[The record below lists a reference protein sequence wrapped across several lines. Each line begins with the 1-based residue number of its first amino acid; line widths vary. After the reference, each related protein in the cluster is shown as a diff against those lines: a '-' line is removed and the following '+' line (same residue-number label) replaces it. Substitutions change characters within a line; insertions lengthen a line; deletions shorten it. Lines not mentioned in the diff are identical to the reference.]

1 MKILSLTPKIQKAII
16 RATKL
21 HWNQIRKGDGLPYLP
36 YIIHPYSVAFIVS
49 RYTIDED
56 TIAAAFL
63 HDVLEDVKKEE
74 YNDKQMIKE
83 FGQNVFNIVKGVSE
97 EKDASI
103 TKKEEKATWEERK
116 RKYLERLRHDSEGS
130 LIVCAADKIHNL
142 QSMIDAYKVQGDK
155 LFSKFNSP
163 ANKKLW
169 FYGEVLKILK
179 DKLNNKIVK
188 ELELV
193 FKEASAILIHLS

>member
-1 MKILSLTPKIQKAII
+1 MLTFTPKIQKAIV
-16 RATKL
+16 RSTQL
-21 HWNQIRKGDGLPYLP
+21 HWNQTRKGDGLP

-49 RYTIDED
+49 RYTKDED
-56 TIAAAFL
+56 TVVAAFL

-83 FGQNVFNIVKGVSE
+83 FGQNVLNIVKGVSE

-163 ANKKLW
+163 ATKKLW
-169 FYGEVLKILK
+169 FYGEVLKVLK
-179 DKLNNKIVK
+179 EKLNNKIVK

-193 FKEASAILIHLS
+193 FKEASAI

>member
-1 MKILSLTPKIQKAII
+1 MLTFTPKIQKAIV
-16 RATKL
+16 RSTQL
-21 HWNQIRKGDGLPYLP
+21 HWNQTRKGDGLP

-49 RYTIDED
+49 RYTKDED

-163 ANKKLW
+163 ATKKLW
-169 FYGEVLKILK
+169 FYGEVLKVLK
-179 DKLNNKIVK
+179 EKLNNKIVK

-193 FKEASAILIHLS
+193 FKEASAILIHLP

>member
-1 MKILSLTPKIQKAII
+1 MIYLTPKIQKAII
-16 RATKL
+16 RSTQL
-21 HWNQIRKGDGLPYLP
+21 HWNQTRKGDGLP

-169 FYGEVLKILK
+169 FYGEVLKVLK
-179 DKLNNKIVK
+179 EKLNNKIVK